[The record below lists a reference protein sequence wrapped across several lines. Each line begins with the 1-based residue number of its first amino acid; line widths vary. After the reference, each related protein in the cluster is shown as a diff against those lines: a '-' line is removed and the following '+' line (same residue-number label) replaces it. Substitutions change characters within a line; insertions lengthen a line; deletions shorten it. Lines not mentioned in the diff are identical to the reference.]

1 MKRFFDIKNITQNSA
16 DIYIYGAICLEKERD
31 WWTGE
36 PIESDTDV
44 YLMDFKKALDELENI
59 SLINLYVNSP
69 GGDVFV
75 ASTIV
80 SMLRRLKDEGTKID
94 VYIDALAASAA
105 SFLIMI
111 ADNIH
116 IYKNSMLMVHKPMTY
131 GYGNTLDLQKIIDM
145 LDQVENSTILPMY
158 MSKTKEGITEEE
170 IKTLIA
176 NESWLGAKEIEQ
188 YFNVIVEDEEKS
200 VAACINKKIFARY
213 KNVPT
218 ELVKNTINEAFENE
232 IQEQEE
238 NNKDTIQEQENLQE
252 EHQEQEINNKVEK
265 EAIIKN
271 RLNLVKASLFIKQKN
286 REKEGI

>member
-36 PIESDTDV
+36 PIESDTDI
-44 YLMDFKKALDELENI
+44 YLMDFKKALDELENV

-131 GYGNTLDLQKIIDM
+131 GYGNSLDLQKTIDM

-158 MSKTKEGITEEE
+158 MSKAKEGVTEEE

-200 VAACINKKIFARY
+200 VAAFTNKNIFARY
-213 KNVPT
+213 KNVP
-218 ELVKNTINEAFENE
+218 ENLKNITNEEAEE
-232 IQEQEE
+232 IQEKKE
-238 NNKDTIQEQENLQE
+238 NNKDVTQEQENLQE

-271 RLNLVKASLFIKQKN
+271 RLNLIKASLFIKQKN
-286 REKEGI
+286 KEKEGI

>member
-16 DIYIYGAICLEKERD
+16 DIYIYGAICFEKERD

-36 PIESDTDV
+36 LIESDTDI
-44 YLMDFKKALDELENI
+44 YLMDFKKALDELGNI

-69 GGDVFV
+69 GGDVFT

-131 GYGNTLDLQKIIDM
+131 GYGNSLDLQKTIDM

-158 MSKTKEGITEEE
+158 MSKAKEGVTEEE

-200 VAACINKKIFARY
+200 IAAFTNKNIFARY
-213 KNVPT
+213 KNVPKELTKNIT
-218 ELVKNTINEAFENE
+218 EEVIQEQEKGKTIG
-232 IQEQEE
+232 QEQEE
-238 NNKDTIQEQENLQE
+238 NKTENIE
-252 EHQEQEINNKVEK
+252 NNTEK
-265 EAIIKN
+265 EAIIRNK
-271 RLNLVKASLFIKQKN
+271 LKLIKASLFIKENK
-286 REKEGI
+286 K

>member
-16 DIYIYGAICLEKERD
+16 DIYIYGAICLEKERN

-36 PIESDTDV
+36 PIESDTDI
-44 YLMDFKKALDELENI
+44 YLMDFKKALDELGNI

-80 SMLRRLKDEGTKID
+80 SMLRRIKDEGTKIE

-116 IYKNSMLMVHKPMTY
+116 VYKNSMLMVHKPMTY
-131 GYGNTLDLQKIIDM
+131 GYGNSLDLQKIINM

-200 VAACINKKIFARY
+200 VAAFTSKNIFAKY
-213 KNVPT
+213 KNVPE
-218 ELVKNTINEAFENE
+218 ELIKNIANEAEKA

-238 NNKDTIQEQENLQE
+238 DRTISQGQE
-252 EHQEQEINNKVEK
+252 ENKTENIENNIDK
-265 EAIIKN
+265 EATIRNK
-271 RLNLVKASLFIKQKN
+271 LNLIKASLFIKK
-286 REKEGI
+286 RK

>member
-16 DIYIYGAICLEKERD
+16 DIYIYGEICLEKERD

-36 PIESDTDV
+36 PIESDTDI
-44 YLMDFKKALDELENI
+44 YLMDFKKALDELENV

-131 GYGNTLDLQKIIDM
+131 GYGNSLDLQKIIDM

-200 VAACINKKIFARY
+200 VAAFTNKNIFARY
-213 KNVPT
+213 KNVP
-218 ELVKNTINEAFENE
+218 ENLKNITNEEAEE
-232 IQEQEE
+232 IQEKKE
-238 NNKDTIQEQENLQE
+238 NNKDVTQEQENLQE

-271 RLNLVKASLFIKQKN
+271 RLNLIKASLFIKQKN
-286 REKEGI
+286 KEKEGI

>member
-36 PIESDTDV
+36 PIESDTDI
-44 YLMDFKKALDELENI
+44 YLMDFKKALDELENV

-131 GYGNTLDLQKIIDM
+131 GYGNSLDLQKIIDM

-200 VAACINKKIFARY
+200 VAAFTNKNIFARY
-213 KNVPT
+213 KNVP
-218 ELVKNTINEAFENE
+218 ENLKNITNEEAEE
-232 IQEQEE
+232 IQEKEE
-238 NNKDTIQEQENLQE
+238 NNKNVTQEQENLQE

-271 RLNLVKASLFIKQKN
+271 RLNLIKASLFIKQKN
-286 REKEGI
+286 KEKEGI

>member
-94 VYIDALAASAA
+94 VYIDALVASAA

-218 ELVKNTINEAFENE
+218 ELAKNTINEVLENE
-232 IQEQEE
+232 
-238 NNKDTIQEQENLQE
+238 IQEQENLQE

-286 REKEGI
+286 KEKEGI

>member
-36 PIESDTDV
+36 PIESDTDI
-44 YLMDFKKALDELENI
+44 YLMDFKKALDELGNV

-131 GYGNTLDLQKIIDM
+131 GYGNSLELQKIIDM

-200 VAACINKKIFARY
+200 IAAFTNKNIFARY
-213 KNVPT
+213 KNVPE
-218 ELVKNTINEAFENE
+218 ELTKNIENE
-232 IQEQEE
+232 VEEVIQELEEKPTEEQELEE
-238 NNKDTIQEQENLQE
+238 NQTQDIEN
-252 EHQEQEINNKVEK
+252 NSEK
-265 EAIIKN
+265 EAIIRN
-271 RLNLVKASLFIKQKN
+271 RLNLIRASLFIKEKIKN
-286 REKEGI
+286 

>member
-36 PIESDTDV
+36 PIESDTDI
-44 YLMDFKKALDELENI
+44 YLMDFKKALDELGNV

-131 GYGNTLDLQKIIDM
+131 GYGNSLDLQKIIDM

-200 VAACINKKIFARY
+200 IAAFTNKNIFARY
-213 KNVPT
+213 KNVPE
-218 ELVKNTINEAFENE
+218 ELRKNITNEEAR
-232 IQEQEE
+232 QEQEE
-238 NNKDTIQEQENLQE
+238 NNTIIEEQEENVTE
-252 EHQEQEINNKVEK
+252 NIENNVKK
-265 EAIIKN
+265 EAIIRNK
-271 RLNLVKASLFIKQKN
+271 LKLIKASLFIKERK
-286 REKEGI
+286 

>member
-36 PIESDTDV
+36 PIESDTDI
-44 YLMDFKKALDELENI
+44 YLMDFKKALDELENV

-131 GYGNTLDLQKIIDM
+131 GYGNSLDLQKIIDM

-200 VAACINKKIFARY
+200 VAAFTNKNIFARY
-213 KNVPT
+213 KNVP
-218 ELVKNTINEAFENE
+218 ENLKNITNEEAEE
-232 IQEQEE
+232 IQEKEE
-238 NNKDTIQEQENLQE
+238 NNKDVTQEQENLQE

-271 RLNLVKASLFIKQKN
+271 RLNLIKASLFIKQKN
-286 REKEGI
+286 KEKEGI

>member
-218 ELVKNTINEAFENE
+218 ELAKNTINEVLENE

-271 RLNLVKASLFIKQKN
+271 RLNLVKASLFIKQK
-286 REKEGI
+286 K

>member
-1 MKRFFDIKNITQNSA
+1 MKKFFDIKNITQNSA

-36 PIESDTDV
+36 PIESDTDI

-131 GYGNTLDLQKIIDM
+131 GYGNSLDLQKIIDM

-200 VAACINKKIFARY
+200 VAAFTNKNIFARY
-213 KNVPT
+213 KNVPK
-218 ELVKNTINEAFENE
+218 ELTKNITNEAEE

-238 NNKDTIQEQENLQE
+238 DSTMTQGQE
-252 EHQEQEINNKVEK
+252 ENKIENFEK
-265 EAIIKN
+265 EAIIRNK
-271 RLNLVKASLFIKQKN
+271 LKLIKASLFIKERK
-286 REKEGI
+286 

>member
-1 MKRFFDIKNITQNSA
+1 MKRFFDIKNITPTSA

-36 PIESDTDV
+36 PIESDTDI
-44 YLMDFKKALDELENI
+44 YLMDFKKALDELGNV

-131 GYGNTLDLQKIIDM
+131 GYGNSLDLQKIIDM

-200 VAACINKKIFARY
+200 VAAFTNKNIFARY
-213 KNVPT
+213 KNVPE
-218 ELVKNTINEAFENE
+218 ELRKNIKNEEEA

-238 NNKDTIQEQENLQE
+238 NKTIIEKQE
-252 EHQEQEINNKVEK
+252 ENQTENIENNIKK
-265 EAIIKN
+265 EAVIRNKLKLI
-271 RLNLVKASLFIKQKN
+271 KASLFIKERK
-286 REKEGI
+286 

>member
-36 PIESDTDV
+36 LIESDTDI
-44 YLMDFKKALDELENI
+44 YLMDFKKALDELGNI

-69 GGDVFV
+69 GGDVFT

-131 GYGNTLDLQKIIDM
+131 GYGNSLDLQKTIDM

-158 MSKTKEGITEEE
+158 MSKAKEGVTEEE

-200 VAACINKKIFARY
+200 IAAFTNKNIFARY
-213 KNVPT
+213 KNVPKELTKNIT
-218 ELVKNTINEAFENE
+218 EEVIQEQEKGKTIG
-232 IQEQEE
+232 QEQEE
-238 NNKDTIQEQENLQE
+238 NKTENIE
-252 EHQEQEINNKVEK
+252 NNTEK
-265 EAIIKN
+265 EAIIRNK
-271 RLNLVKASLFIKQKN
+271 LKLIKASLFIKENK
-286 REKEGI
+286 K

>member
-36 PIESDTDV
+36 PIESDTDI
-44 YLMDFKKALDELENI
+44 YLMDFKKALDELENV

-131 GYGNTLDLQKIIDM
+131 GYGNSLDLQKIIDM

-200 VAACINKKIFARY
+200 VAAFTNKNIFARY
-213 KNVPT
+213 KNVP
-218 ELVKNTINEAFENE
+218 ENLKNITNEEAEE
-232 IQEQEE
+232 IQEKKE
-238 NNKDTIQEQENLQE
+238 NNKDVTQEQENLQE

-271 RLNLVKASLFIKQKN
+271 RLNLIKASLFIKEKN
-286 REKEGI
+286 KEKEGI

>member
-16 DIYIYGAICLEKERD
+16 DIYIYGAIYLEKERD

-218 ELVKNTINEAFENE
+218 ELAKNTINEVLENE

-286 REKEGI
+286 KEKEGI

>member
-188 YFNVIVEDEEKS
+188 YFNVIV
-200 VAACINKKIFARY
+200 R
-213 KNVPT
+213 
-218 ELVKNTINEAFENE
+218 
-232 IQEQEE
+232 
-238 NNKDTIQEQENLQE
+238 
-252 EHQEQEINNKVEK
+252 
-265 EAIIKN
+265 
-271 RLNLVKASLFIKQKN
+271 
-286 REKEGI
+286 

>member
-218 ELVKNTINEAFENE
+218 ELAKNTINEVLENE

-286 REKEGI
+286 KEKEGI

>member
-80 SMLRRLKDEGTKID
+80 SILRRLKDEGTKID

>member
-1 MKRFFDIKNITQNSA
+1 MKKFFDIKNITQNSA

-36 PIESDTDV
+36 PIESDTDI

-131 GYGNTLDLQKIIDM
+131 GYGNSLDLQKIIDM

-200 VAACINKKIFARY
+200 VAAFTNKNIFARY
-213 KNVPT
+213 KNVPE
-218 ELVKNTINEAFENE
+218 ELTKNITNEAEEEE

-238 NNKDTIQEQENLQE
+238 DSTITQGKEENKIENF
-252 EHQEQEINNKVEK
+252 EK
-265 EAIIKN
+265 EAIIRNK
-271 RLNLVKASLFIKQKN
+271 LKLIKASLFIKENK
-286 REKEGI
+286 K